1 MAEPYYV
8 LNSSSWSSSFDELPY
23 FKSFDINGA
32 LLCMKVEV
40 GPESVAHVWTG
51 QKQLSDVQ
59 SRLNYTV
66 VSDFHSRQ

>member
-8 LNSSSWSSSFDELPY
+8 LNSSWSSSFDESPY

-40 GPESVAHVWTG
+40 GPESIAHVWTG